1 MGQWEPTWST
11 RAAEEAEVVAAIPCS
26 GHGRA
31 YLDGLIL
38 KDMNKSLCECNSCYA
53 GSDCSQFLSDCP
65 ANADGAILVSGWH
78 RMGYSYSD
86 GSYISQLLVEYIKK
100 LDAIVG
106 NAISEG
112 KYIVFGTKVVA
123 TAPYYPVKT
132 KLTQI
137 FNSRDFSYEGDTSL
151 WKNNTN
157 SSFRFIEFVTSP
169 NNPDGKLNK
178 GVLKGSDVKTIYDR
192 AYYWPHFTAISSPAD
207 DDLMVWT
214 IIKDEA
220 VYQKMMIYLRLSTI
234 GISRD
239 VQLRVLKLLDVATEG
254 DGKEIFQF
262 TYSTMRDRWIRLK
275 QIIYKSKQFSLQ
287 KLLKSANNT
296 TLILG
301 HLINK
306 ILKTG
311 NNEDVMM

>member
-1 MGQWEPTWST
+1 MTEIINSCLVLSSEESTQQSTFVCMGQWEPTWST

-65 ANADGAILVSGWH
+65 ANADGKSGSHSTILSGELFFFFFNKL
-78 RMGYSYSD
+78 
-86 GSYISQLLVEYIKK
+86 ISIE
-100 LDAIVG
+100 
-106 NAISEG
+106 
-112 KYIVFGTKVVA
+112 
-123 TAPYYPVKT
+123 T

-207 DDLMVWT
+207 DDLMVFT
-214 IIKDEA
+214 ISKLTGHA
-220 VYQKMMIYLRLSTI
+220 
-234 GISRD
+234 GSR
-239 VQLRVLKLLDVATEG
+239 
-254 DGKEIFQF
+254 F
-262 TYSTMRDRWIRLK
+262 
-275 QIIYKSKQFSLQ
+275 
-287 KLLKSANNT
+287 
-296 TLILG
+296 
-301 HLINK
+301 
-306 ILKTG
+306 
-311 NNEDVMM
+311 